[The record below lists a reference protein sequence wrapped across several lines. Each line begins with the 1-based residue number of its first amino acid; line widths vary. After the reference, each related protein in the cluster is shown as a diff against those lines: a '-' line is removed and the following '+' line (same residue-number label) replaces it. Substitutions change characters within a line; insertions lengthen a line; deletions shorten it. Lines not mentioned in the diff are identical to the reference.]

1 MVDGNLKVEPHRTT
15 NSCLVK
21 NWEDPGKQYLKLSF
35 QVESWS
41 SIKTPFEKYLKLLN
55 TLRKAEEGFNQ

>member
-15 NSCLVK
+15 NSYLVK
-21 NWEDPGKQYLKLSF
+21 NWEDPGKQYLGLSF
-35 QVESWS
+35 QVDSWF
-41 SIKTPFEKYLKLLN
+41 SIKTPFEKYLKLLK